1 MHLHIIGI
9 GGIGVS
15 ALARF
20 YRRSLGWHV
29 TGSDA
34 SDFSF
39 RERLESEG
47 IDVSIGHSAEVI
59 TSDTDLVIYSEAII
73 TKPDL
78 SYAENLEAIPEL
90 KRAKE
95 LGIRSLS
102 YPQALSEI
110 FDERQGIA
118 VTGSHGKS
126 TTTAMIGVML
136 QNTPKASSVI
146 VGTQV
151 PQFGQSNFWNAES
164 SSYFTIEACEYKR
177 SFLAY
182 HPYITVIT
190 NIDLDHLDYYKN
202 LDDYFSAFDS
212 IIRQTRGYVVM
223 RWDDER
229 SKELYHRIY
238 GGINTAGL
246 PIPVMVGEG
255 KIVTIVNGEM
265 KFEDLPSSWNLQV
278 PGDHLEHDAELAY
291 AVGRILGLD
300 SMILISGLESYQG
313 SWRRSEVVGETKN
326 RNILMSDYGH
336 HPEEIKPTLKA
347 IKQKYSARKLF
358 VVFQP
363 HQYSRTRE
371 LLSEFAT
378 SFDDADE
385 LMIPNIYFSRD
396 KAEDVEYMTMDRLI
410 TLLQSRY
417 PGVQNGQGLEE
428 TARYI
433 EYYDHSF
440 PNSSVILLL
449 GAGDVDSLREDIPVK
464 ILTIE
469 G

>member
-20 YRRSLGWHV
+20 YRRSLGWRV

-47 IDVSIGHSAEVI
+47 IGIHIGHSADVV
-59 TSDTDLVIYSEAII
+59 TTDTDLVIYSEAII

-95 LGIRSLS
+95 LGVRSLS
-102 YPQALSEI
+102 YPQALAEI
-110 FDERQGIA
+110 FDAREGIA

-136 QNTPKASSVI
+136 QNTSKASSVI

-151 PQFGQSNFWNAES
+151 PQFGQSNFWNSES
-164 SSYFTIEACEYKR
+164 SQYFTIEACEYKR

-182 HPYITVIT
+182 HPYITIIT

-202 LDDYFSAFDS
+202 LDDYFSAFES

-223 RWDDER
+223 RWDDEH

-238 GGINTAGL
+238 A
-246 PIPVMVGEG
+246 
-255 KIVTIVNGEM
+255 
-265 KFEDLPSSWNLQV
+265 
-278 PGDHLEHDAELAY
+278 
-291 AVGRILGLD
+291 
-300 SMILISGLESYQG
+300 
-313 SWRRSEVVGETKN
+313 
-326 RNILMSDYGH
+326 
-336 HPEEIKPTLKA
+336 
-347 IKQKYSARKLF
+347 
-358 VVFQP
+358 
-363 HQYSRTRE
+363 
-371 LLSEFAT
+371 
-378 SFDDADE
+378 
-385 LMIPNIYFSRD
+385 
-396 KAEDVEYMTMDRLI
+396 
-410 TLLQSRY
+410 
-417 PGVQNGQGLEE
+417 
-428 TARYI
+428 
-433 EYYDHSF
+433 
-440 PNSSVILLL
+440 
-449 GAGDVDSLREDIPVK
+449 
-464 ILTIE
+464 
-469 G
+469 

>member
-1 MHLHIIGI
+1 M
-9 GGIGVS
+9 
-15 ALARF
+15 
-20 YRRSLGWHV
+20 
-29 TGSDA
+29 
-34 SDFSF
+34 
-39 RERLESEG
+39 
-47 IDVSIGHSAEVI
+47 
-59 TSDTDLVIYSEAII
+59 IYSEAII

-238 GGINTAGL
+238 G
-246 PIPVMVGEG
+246 
-255 KIVTIVNGEM
+255 
-265 KFEDLPSSWNLQV
+265 
-278 PGDHLEHDAELAY
+278 
-291 AVGRILGLD
+291 
-300 SMILISGLESYQG
+300 
-313 SWRRSEVVGETKN
+313 
-326 RNILMSDYGH
+326 
-336 HPEEIKPTLKA
+336 
-347 IKQKYSARKLF
+347 
-358 VVFQP
+358 
-363 HQYSRTRE
+363 
-371 LLSEFAT
+371 
-378 SFDDADE
+378 
-385 LMIPNIYFSRD
+385 
-396 KAEDVEYMTMDRLI
+396 
-410 TLLQSRY
+410 
-417 PGVQNGQGLEE
+417 
-428 TARYI
+428 
-433 EYYDHSF
+433 
-440 PNSSVILLL
+440 
-449 GAGDVDSLREDIPVK
+449 
-464 ILTIE
+464 
-469 G
+469 